1 MDKYWFSGGGMV
13 DIQGISIIPN
23 TSSKVQALCFYKS
36 GEIQMKFLEI
46 TGDEYTNWGNDDDY
60 LVALVGHKLGMGER
74 LQPVSSVP
82 DLAPTKPF
90 TPYTFKSGIPAQPSG
105 AAPVADGASQVYH
118 DDSRSVHN
126 EADIAKITTLE
137 EQMVEQQR
145 MVAQL
150 KSILISK
157 GMI

>member
-1 MDKYWFSGGGMV
+1 MNGIINFETSLGTILMV
-13 DIQGISIIPN
+13 RSVNVIPKKGAEIKLLYVDGFDVEKHKIIMEGEDY
-23 TSSKVQALCFYKS
+23 QA
-36 GEIQMKFLEI
+36 
-46 TGDEYTNWGNDDDY
+46 WGNDDNYIGHYCISQLMNGKATIVGTDY
-60 LVALVGHKLGMGER
+60 VAPPR
-74 LQPVSSVP
+74 P
-82 DLAPTKPF
+82 APAT
-90 TPYTFKSGIPAQPSG
+90 TEAPA
-105 AAPVADGASQVYH
+105 AIASQVYH